1 MISDAAVHKLLRH
14 RVLGGEA
21 FYRVVDAAGQIVE
34 VEVVSAPGL
43 EPGTHVR
50 LTQAAVGSMSVVPAS
65 SWPNGTQSAAADPLT
80 AELRHQRVGE

>member
-14 RVLGGEA
+14 CVLGGEA
-21 FYRVVDAAGQIVE
+21 FYRVVDAAGEIVE

-50 LTQAAVGSMSVVPAS
+50 LTQAAVANMSVVPEP
-65 SWPNGTQSAAADPLT
+65 SWPNGTQNGAADQLT
-80 AELRHQRVGE
+80 DELQHQRVGE